1 LGLFKKN
8 IYALNK
14 KPIINFRML
23 TLKLDSSYKPLDII
37 DSCDALSMVWRGKA
51 RMLES
56 YPNRT
61 INTTHVKFPE
71 PSVIVLDRFVDFKFF
86 QVGCNRRNIYDRDQN
101 ICQYCRKCFSP
112 SKLTLDHVIPKS
124 KGGPKSWE
132 NLVTSCK
139 SCNQKKGNLH
149 LSETGMNL
157 VSMPKKPKYQ
167 LVDYLG
173 PNIPE
178 KWKVYLEGFVTS

>member
-1 LGLFKKN
+1 
-8 IYALNK
+8 
-14 KPIINFRML
+14 ML

-71 PSVIVLDRFVDFKFF
+71 PSVIVLNRFVNFKFF
-86 QVGCNRRNIYDRDQN
+86 KVGCTRRNIYDRDQH
-101 ICQYCRKCFSP
+101 ICQYCRNLHS
-112 SKLTLDHVIPKS
+112 SNKLTLDHVIPKS

-132 NLVTSCK
+132 NLVTCCK
-139 SCNQKKGNLH
+139 SFNQKKGNL
-149 LSETGMNL
+149 LLKDSGMNL
-157 VSMPKKPKYQ
+157 LETPKKPKYQ
-167 LVDYLG
+167 LLDYLG
-173 PNIPE
+173 PNIPYD
-178 KWKVYLEGFVTS
+178 WKIYLKGFTTS